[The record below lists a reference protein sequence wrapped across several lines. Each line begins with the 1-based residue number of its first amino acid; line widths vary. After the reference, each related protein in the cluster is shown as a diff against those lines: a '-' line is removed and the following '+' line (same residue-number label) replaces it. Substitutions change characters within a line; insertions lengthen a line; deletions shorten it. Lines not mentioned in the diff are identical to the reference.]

1 MKILL
6 WMAKQNGKG
15 VMDSSKYLT
24 GFKETDMNVLIMIVR
39 TALSQWIK
47 GQIGNWLEFVSSINA
62 RSSGLET
69 DPARHPF
76 DILAAFVKTFTND
89 ENVQTVKRIRKW
101 AHCHKLEELLNA
113 THPWPKTPEQVC
125 N

>member
-24 GFKETDMNVLIMIVR
+24 GFKETDMN
-39 TALSQWIK
+39 WIK

-89 ENVQTVKRIRKW
+89 EDVQTVKRIRKW

-113 THPWPKTPEQVC
+113 THPWPKTPEQAVI
-125 N
+125 

>member
-1 MKILL
+1 
-6 WMAKQNGKG
+6 
-15 VMDSSKYLT
+15 
-24 GFKETDMNVLIMIVR
+24 MIVR
-39 TALSQWIK
+39 TALAQRIK

-89 ENVQTVKRIRKW
+89 EDVQVSSLIMFRT
-101 AHCHKLEELLNA
+101 ASC
-113 THPWPKTPEQVC
+113 
-125 N
+125 